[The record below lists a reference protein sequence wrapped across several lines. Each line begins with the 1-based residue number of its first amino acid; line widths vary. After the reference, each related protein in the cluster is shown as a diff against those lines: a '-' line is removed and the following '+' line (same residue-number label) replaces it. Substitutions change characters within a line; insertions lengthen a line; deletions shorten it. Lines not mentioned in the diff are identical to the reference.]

1 MKSCFVSMPF
11 GRKPIDYRSG
21 GTIDFDHLYF
31 QVVKPVLESLGYTA
45 SRADELGGSALI
57 HKAQLAAVMNSDA
70 MIADVSGQNPNVLY
84 ELGMRHAVNPKPT
97 VVMFCDRLPYD
108 LMPIYALRYEI
119 GGETPT
125 PDEAASLSASLT
137 RALTSEGQPASRYRS
152 PLHDLFPELHVE
164 RPREP
169 CVFIGHGR
177 SKLWARVQLF
187 LQQELGLNTVSYES
201 ESRAGLSIVPILERM
216 LLEATFAVLLLT
228 AEDETTDGTH
238 RARQNVVHE
247 AGLFQGHLGFQRVV
261 MLVQDGLEE
270 FSNVAGVQYISF
282 RGEQVEQSFW
292 ELQRALRREGLITA
306 VQPSAAADTPPAAR
320 R

>member
-1 MKSCFVSMPF
+1 MKTCFVSMPF
-11 GRKPIDYRSG
+11 GRKSIAAPG
-21 GTIDFDHLYF
+21 GGVIDFDHLYF
-31 QVVKPVLESLGYTA
+31 QVVKPVVEGLGYTA
-45 SRADELGGSALI
+45 SRSDELGGFAVV

-108 LMPIYALRYEI
+108 LMPNYAVRYEI
-119 GGETPT
+119 AGETPT
-125 PDEAASLSASLT
+125 TDEATSLRTLLT
-137 RALTSEGQPASRYRS
+137 RALIGEDSSRYRS

-169 CVFIGHGR
+169 CIFIGHGR

-187 LQQELGLNTVSYES
+187 LQQELGLKTVSYES
-201 ESRAGLSIVPILERM
+201 ESRSGLSIVPILDRM

-228 AEDETTDGTH
+228 AEDETADGTH

-261 MLVQDGLEE
+261 MLIQDGLEE

-282 RGEQVEQSFW
+282 RGEQVEQAFW
-292 ELQRALRREGLITA
+292 ELQRALRREGQITA
-306 VQPSAAADTPPAAR
+306 AQPSAAADAPQAAR